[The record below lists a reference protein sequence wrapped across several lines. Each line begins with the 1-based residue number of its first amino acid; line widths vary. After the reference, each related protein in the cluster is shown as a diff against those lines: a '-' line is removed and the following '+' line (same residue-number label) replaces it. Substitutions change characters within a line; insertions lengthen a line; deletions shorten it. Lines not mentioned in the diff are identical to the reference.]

1 MLKITHVEPLDGFR
15 LRVGLSNSKVIE
27 PCLAGYIGAAGY
39 EGLQETFERVQV
51 DEWGHAA
58 LWPDDMGIPLEALY
72 RLAKE
77 QAGKAYPVTA
87 FNQWMRSNGL
97 SANNEAAKALGLSRR
112 TIIYYHTGAKPIP
125 PVVGLACDGYNARL
139 KQAA

>member
-1 MLKITHVEPLDGFR
+1 MLTIKQVEPLDGFR
-15 LRVGLSNSKVIE
+15 LRVRLSNGKVIE
-27 PCLAGYIGAAGY
+27 PCLADYIGTAGY

-51 DEWGHAA
+51 DEWGHAVE
-58 LWPDDMGIPLEALY
+58 WPDDVGIGLEALY

-77 QAGKAYPVTA
+77 QAGKAYPVAA
-87 FNQWMRSNGL
+87 FNQWMRGNGL
-97 SANNEAAKALGLSRR
+97 SASEAAKALGLSRR

>member
-1 MLKITHVEPLDGFR
+1 MLTIKQVKPLADYR
-15 LRVGLSNSKVIE
+15 LRIHLSNGKTIE
-27 PCLAGYIGAAGY
+27 PCLADYIGAAGY

-58 LWPDDMGIPLEALY
+58 LWPDDVGIPLETLY

-77 QAGKAYPVTA
+77 QAGKAYPA
-87 FNQWMRSNGL
+87 ADFNQWMRRNGL
-97 SANNEAAKALGLSRR
+97 SANEAAKALGLSRR

-139 KQAA
+139 RRAA